1 MANLGSWMASTSQG
15 WLVLQLT
22 NSESLLGLVSAAA
35 AAPILILSLWAGV
48 LADRIDRRL
57 LLVST
62 QLIGAALMAV
72 LAALVTMGTVEYW
85 QILLIALATGS
96 CIALGNPSFQAI
108 VPSLVDRPAIGNAV
122 ALNSAQFNLAR
133 IVGPMTAGVVIALG
147 GMAFGFW
154 ANAAAVLLL
163 AAIVWRLPV
172 GRSASGSAAEAS
184 LWANLADG
192 IRYVLGT
199 RPLSTLVLLAAV
211 PTLLVLPYIALL
223 PVYARDVLGIDAP
236 GLGLL
241 FGAIGMGALA
251 GAIGVAVLR
260 PRRSGRL
267 LVAGLAAAG
276 VAVAVFGVST
286 SLPVSLAALAVLGA
300 AQVAYFVTT
309 MTLIQ
314 ALSPGRL
321 RGRVMSL
328 YILTSWGVL
337 PIGNVVAGVV
347 AEQAGAAVAL
357 VAGGVLTLLIL
368 GATLVAR
375 GEISSITLDAEGRV
389 AVPALKPSSPGA
401 PQGG

>member
-1 MANLGSWMASTSQG
+1 
-15 WLVLQLT
+15 
-22 NSESLLGLVSAAA
+22 
-35 AAPILILSLWAGV
+35 
-48 LADRIDRRL
+48 
-57 LLVST
+57 
-62 QLIGAALMAV
+62 
-72 LAALVTMGTVEYW
+72 
-85 QILLIALATGS
+85 
-96 CIALGNPSFQAI
+96 
-108 VPSLVDRPAIGNAV
+108 
-122 ALNSAQFNLAR
+122 
-133 IVGPMTAGVVIALG
+133 
-147 GMAFGFW
+147 
-154 ANAAAVLLL
+154 
-163 AAIVWRLPV
+163 
-172 GRSASGSAAEAS
+172 
-184 LWANLADG
+184 
-192 IRYVLGT
+192 
-199 RPLSTLVLLAAV
+199 
-211 PTLLVLPYIALL
+211 
-223 PVYARDVLGIDAP
+223 
-236 GLGLL
+236 
-241 FGAIGMGALA
+241 
-251 GAIGVAVLR
+251 VAVLR

-267 LVAGLAAAG
+267 LVSGLAAAG